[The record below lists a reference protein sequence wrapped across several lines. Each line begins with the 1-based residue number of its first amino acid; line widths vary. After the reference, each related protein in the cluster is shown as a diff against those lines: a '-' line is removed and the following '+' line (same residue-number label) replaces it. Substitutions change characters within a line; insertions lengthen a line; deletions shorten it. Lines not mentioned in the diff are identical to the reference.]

1 MRRGTMRRLG
11 LAALAVV
18 ALAALVHVRAE
29 AAREPKAPWGRNHFP
44 AFDAYVYAAMAE
56 SPSVFT
62 LAPWGYRLLTPLLV
76 HALPARDPVKRFE
89 QVARA
94 GLVLAAGLLALWIH
108 ALGFRPA
115 AAFAVA
121 VALLASEPV
130 GAALRHPFLA
140 EPLALATLLAL
151 CLALE
156 RGAPWGLVALAAAVG
171 ALAKET
177 IFFAL
182 PVAIHVGYSRGGVRP
197 ALRALLATGGPM
209 LAVTAL
215 LRGTWAP
222 HLGAGS
228 GPGLGAD
235 ALAVAVLSVVDHVGS
250 WWRPLLLAGVLP
262 LAALGAARATGRGYR
277 HRYGLSLL
285 ALLALP
291 FAAAVYPGDAGFAGF
306 FAADIPRLLLYP
318 LPLLWPLALLALDRA
333 LPPWRLRAAPPA
345 PLAVSKPVAAAAWL
359 AVAALV
365 AGLAGGLDRYRRVDL
380 AGLRDGP
387 WVLGFARES
396 LRAAARL
403 ERGLAVEFDPLQQ
416 RFAWGVSDPEELSRL
431 RWPLRDGWGPLAHY
445 GLHDVRLRGASA
457 AFVVPVYTPAEL
469 RLALRLRA
477 ASPARL
483 HVLLN
488 GQRVGEAAATEAG
501 ADTVLSLPAGRLF
514 RGDNELRLVPL
525 PEARL
530 VRLSWAGWERAGAN
544 AGAP

>member
-1 MRRGTMRRLG
+1 MPSRRLALG
-11 LAALAVV
+11 VLALLLLAG
-18 ALAALVHVRAE
+18 LVHVRAE

-94 GLVLAAGLLALWIH
+94 GLVLAAGLLALWVH

-115 AAFAVA
+115 AAFAAA
-121 VALLASEPV
+121 VALVASEPV
-130 GAALRHPFLA
+130 SAALRHPFLA
-140 EPLALATLLAL
+140 EPLALATFLAL

-156 RGAPWGLVALAAAVG
+156 RGAPWGLVALAAATG

-182 PVAIHVGYSRGGVRP
+182 PVAVHVGFSRGGARP
-197 ALRALLATGGPM
+197 ALRALVAAGGPM

-215 LRGTWAP
+215 LRGAWAP

-235 ALAVAVLSVVDHVGS
+235 ALAVALLSIVDHVDL

-262 LAALGAARATGRGYR
+262 LAVIGAAGATGRAYL

-291 FAAAVYPGDAGFAGF
+291 FAAAVYPGEAGFAGF
-306 FAADIPRLLLYP
+306 FAADIPRLLLYA
-318 LPLLWPLALLALDRA
+318 LPLLWPLALQALDRA
-333 LPPWRLRAAPPA
+333 LPQWRLRSAPPA
-345 PLAVSKPVAAAAWL
+345 AIEAPRPAAAAAWL
-359 AVAALV
+359 AVVALV
-365 AGLAGGLDRYRRVDL
+365 AGLGGGLDRYRRADL

-387 WVLGFARES
+387 WVLGFTRES

-403 ERGLAVEFDPLQQ
+403 ERGLAVELDPVQQ
-416 RFAWGVSDPEELSRL
+416 RFAWGVSDPVELSRL

-445 GLHDVRLRGASA
+445 GLHDIRLRSASA
-457 AFVVPVYTPAEL
+457 ALVVPVYTPTDL
-469 RLALRLRA
+469 RLALRFA
-477 ASPARL
+477 ATTPARL
-483 HVLLN
+483 RVLLN
-488 GQRVGEAAATEAG
+488 GKPVGEAGATERG
-501 ADTVLSLPAGRLF
+501 AETVLTLPASGLF
-514 RGDNELRLVPL
+514 RGDNELRLMPL
-525 PEARL
+525 PGAL
-530 VRLSWAGWERAGAN
+530 QVRLLWAGWERAATS

>member
-1 MRRGTMRRLG
+1 MG
-11 LAALAVV
+11 ALALLL
-18 ALAALVHVRAE
+18 LAGLVQVRAE

-56 SPSVFT
+56 SPQVFT
-62 LAPWGYRLLTPLLV
+62 LAPWGYRLLTPLVV

-94 GLVLAAGLLALWIH
+94 GLVLSAGLLALWLH

-115 AAFAVA
+115 AAFAAA
-121 VALLASEPV
+121 VALVASEPV
-130 GAALRHPFLA
+130 SVVLRHPFLA
-140 EPLALATLLAL
+140 EPLALATFLAL

-156 RGAPWGLVALAAAVG
+156 RGAPWGLVALAAALG

-182 PVAIHVGYSRGGVRP
+182 PVAVHAGFSRGGPRP

-209 LAVTAL
+209 LAVTML
-215 LRGTWAP
+215 LRGAWAP
-222 HLGAGS
+222 HLGAAS
-228 GPGLGAD
+228 GPGLDAD
-235 ALAVAVLSVVDHVGS
+235 AIAVALLSIVDHVAL

-262 LAALGAARATGRGYR
+262 LAVIGAARAPGRPYLL
-277 HRYGLSLL
+277 RYGLSLL

-306 FAADIPRLLLYP
+306 FAADVPRLLLYA

-333 LPPWRLRAAPPA
+333 LPQWRLRSTPPA
-345 PLAVSKPVAAAAWL
+345 PIAAPKPVAAGAWL
-359 AVAALV
+359 AVLALV
-365 AGLAGGLDRYRRVDL
+365 AGLAGGLDHYRRADL

-403 ERGLAVEFDPLQQ
+403 ERGLAVELDPVQQ
-416 RFAWGVSDPEELSRL
+416 RFAWGVSDPAELSRL

-445 GLHDVRLRGASA
+445 GLHDIRLRAASA
-457 AFVVPVYTPAEL
+457 ALVVPVYTPADL
-469 RLALRLRA
+469 RLSLRLDAA
-477 ASPARL
+477 ASGRL
-483 HVLLN
+483 RVLLN
-488 GQRVGEAAATEAG
+488 GQRVGEAVATEAG
-501 ADTVLSLPAGRLF
+501 ADTVLTLPATLLF
-514 RGDNELRLVPL
+514 RGDNELRLLPL

-530 VRLSWAGWERAGAN
+530 VRLSWAGWERAATS